1 MFTRTRPDFFRRD
14 MCYLINTLFRRPQR
28 LETKPLT
35 LDLEPQMPP
44 SINSPVLKFFSYSI
58 FFFLHAILIF
68 QVFFPKSLKRV
79 ILEQRVFETRTDI
92 CLHKVMYLK
101 KILIVNLFHDS
112 LANFWI
118 TTEKNFNQSRN
129 IPVFSEF

>member
-1 MFTRTRPDFFRRD
+1 MQGGGGGEVENTEERKKKKKKRKQLFTRTRPDFFLRD

-44 SINSPVLKFFSYSI
+44 SINSPVPVFKILQLFY

-92 CLHKVMYLK
+92 CLHKVM
-101 KILIVNLFHDS
+101 
-112 LANFWI
+112 
-118 TTEKNFNQSRN
+118 
-129 IPVFSEF
+129 